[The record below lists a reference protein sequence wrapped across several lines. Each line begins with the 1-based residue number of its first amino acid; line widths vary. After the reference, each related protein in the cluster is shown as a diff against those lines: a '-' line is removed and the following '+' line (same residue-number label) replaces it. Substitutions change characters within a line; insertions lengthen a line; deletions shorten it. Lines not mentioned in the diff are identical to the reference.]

1 MASLPIL
8 WIEARVHAH
17 ATEDEDR
24 VRAALGAALPAG
36 EDRREALEGHMGNPI
51 VRIVR
56 RVDASAP
63 IRQTW
68 EAWRASGILEAL
80 GADGGSRLDDEGVLH
95 MRFDK
100 QEAYL
105 GRLVLVRETDA
116 IDVRVRLAAHPA
128 KPEAFRR
135 VAAALLAGGE

>member
-24 VRAALGAALPAG
+24 VRSALGAALPAG
-36 EDRREALEGHMGNPI
+36 EDRREKLEGHMGNPI

-56 RVDASAP
+56 RVETSGPVREA
-63 IRQTW
+63 W
-68 EAWRASGILEAL
+68 ESWRASGILAAL
-80 GADGGSRLDDEGVLH
+80 GADGGPRLDDEGVLH
-95 MRFDK
+95 LRFDK

-105 GRLVLVRETDA
+105 GRLVLARETDA

-135 VAAALLAGGE
+135 VAAALLAGGA